1 MANEVFQST
10 IAHTLKATLAGIVDD
25 KTDGYEK
32 KMYLGQWMDQPDM
45 EDAYDDVLEMS
56 GLGLASEKP
65 PAQPLAVGTIREG
78 YITRFIARTF
88 GQQLNVTEEAMDD
101 TKYPEAIK
109 AARRLKRSMYK
120 TQDIDATNVLVR
132 GFNTSYVGGDGQ
144 PLFSASHTLANGG
157 TFSNLM
163 ATSMTPSRAA
173 VIVARAAVAVL
184 PGHDGITEG
193 YKLEKVV
200 CPVVQ
205 QSDWE
210 GILGS
215 KNAPEPGQF
224 NLINVAN
231 RVLGADS
238 IVAIPYWSNTSASY
252 AFKTDCEGGPCFRHR
267 RKPRSR
273 TWVENSPHV
282 MCFSIDARWARG
294 WEDARSMYGNQ

>member
-1 MANEVFQST
+1 MNEVFQST

-25 KTDGYEK
+25 ETDGLES
-32 KMYLGQWMDQPDM
+32 KMYMKKWMDQPDM

-56 GLGLASEKP
+56 GLGLASEKTP
-65 PAQPLAVGTIREG
+65 GAPMAVGQIREG
-78 YITRFIARTF
+78 YLTRFIARTF
-88 GQQLNVTEEAMDD
+88 AQQLNVTEEAMDD

-132 GFNTSYVGGDGQ
+132 GFNTAYTGGDGL

-173 VIVARAAVAVL
+173 VIVARAAVDQL
-184 PGHDGITEG
+184 PGHDGIIEG
-193 YKLEKVV
+193 YNLDKVI
-200 CPVVQ
+200 CPVQ
-205 QSDWE
+205 QKSDWE
-210 GILGS
+210 MILGS
-215 KNAPEPGQF
+215 THAPEPGQF
-224 NLINVAN
+224 NAINVAN
-231 RVLGADS
+231 KLDLTL
-238 IVAIPYWSNTSASY
+238 VAIPYWSNTTSSF
-252 AFKTDCEGGPCFRHR
+252 AFQTDAEGRPCFRHR

-282 MCFSIDARWARG
+282 MCYSIDARWARG
-294 WEDARSMYGNQ
+294 WEDPRSMYGNS